1 MSALTVHAGCYGRC
15 PDCKKLTLVRVNSL
29 THAVSL
35 KEWNCD
41 ADLLRTVLRSV
52 KDNSSEGKQYVK
64 KRVPDPNDAT
74 KTINKEE
81 QVTCMLAHC
90 SACKRVAQRLYWMEL
105 NGGLS
110 PAYCKFCLAQ
120 ASRLLEDDTGQI
132 GEHAVYSYTTSIL
145 SVQQAQLVA
154 DCYVEVEEITEEEVQ
169 LF

>member
-1 MSALTVHAGCYGRC
+1 MAALTVHSGPFGRC
-15 PDCKKLTLVRVNSL
+15 PDCKKLTLVRINSL
-29 THAVSL
+29 THPVTL

-110 PAYCKFCLAQ
+110 PAYCKFCLAR

-132 GEHAVYSYTTSIL
+132 GEHAVYSYSTSIL

-154 DCYVEVEEITEEEVQ
+154 EVHFEPTAISDDGVQ